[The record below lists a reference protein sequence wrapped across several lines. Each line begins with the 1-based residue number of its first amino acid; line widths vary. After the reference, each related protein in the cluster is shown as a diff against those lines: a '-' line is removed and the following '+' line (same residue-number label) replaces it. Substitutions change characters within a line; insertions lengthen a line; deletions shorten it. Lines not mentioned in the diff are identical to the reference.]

1 MASVSLNTQKWNDKV
16 EIVNDVYRIMKNLIK
31 NKEWDKLSTLYNGMS
46 ISAGMMGPIPFSD
59 SIGVERWLTSHY
71 DMPWREEFNQNA
83 LAAHRSSKINQM
95 QQKKNDDEWSNIAKL
110 WKVGGKRSTRRHRSR
125 RQKTR
130 RHKK

>member
-1 MASVSLNTQKWNDKV
+1 MASDLRNIQQWNDKV

-83 LAAHRSSKINQM
+83 YSGLFKELH
-95 QQKKNDDEWSNIAKL
+95 DL
-110 WKVGGKRSTRRHRSR
+110 HLGGKRSTRRHRSR
-125 RQKTR
+125 RQRTR